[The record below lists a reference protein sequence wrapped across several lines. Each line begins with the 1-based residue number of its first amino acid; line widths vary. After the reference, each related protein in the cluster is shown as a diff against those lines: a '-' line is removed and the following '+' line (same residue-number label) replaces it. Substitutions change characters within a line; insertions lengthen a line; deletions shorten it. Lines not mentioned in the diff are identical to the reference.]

1 MSTPHPPETPP
12 PGTDANA
19 LRWQLLRDL
28 GAFVLK
34 VFLEALRDLVL
45 IPVGVVAGLAGLVL
59 APNDPGRFF
68 RQTLRLGARFD
79 DFVDLFGAGRED
91 AGAGKRARRL
101 DDLVDG
107 LEAVL
112 REQHERG
119 GVTATAKDAI
129 DRALDAVGE
138 AVGERRASSAR
149 AQSVPTDPET

>member
-1 MSTPHPPETPP
+1 MATPP
-12 PGTDANA
+12 PERDASGDVQE

-34 VFLEALRDLVL
+34 VGLEAFRDLVL
-45 IPVGVVAGLAGLVL
+45 IPIGLVAGFAGLVL
-59 APNDPGRFF
+59 SPRDPARFF
-68 RQTLRLGARFD
+68 RRVLRFGARFD
-79 DFVDLFGAGRED
+79 DFVDLFGTARE
-91 AGAGKRARRL
+91 GAPPDTPKRRV

-112 REQHERG
+112 REQHQRG

-138 AVGERRASSAR
+138 ALSERRPPPSGERRK
-149 AQSVPTDPET
+149 PPEIEP

>member
-1 MSTPHPPETPP
+1 MPTTPP
-12 PGTDANA
+12 PEADARA

-34 VFLEALRDLVL
+34 VALEAIRDLVL
-45 IPVGVVAGLAGLVL
+45 IPIGLVAGLAGLVL
-59 APNDPGRFF
+59 SPSDPARFF
-68 RQTLRLGARFD
+68 REVLRLGARYD
-79 DFVDLFGAGRED
+79 DFVDLFGERKTALPAPRGR
-91 AGAGKRARRL
+91 RV

-129 DRALDAVGE
+129 DRALDAVGD
-138 AVGERRASSAR
+138 AVKERRGSGSRGA
-149 AQSVPTDPET
+149 E

>member
-1 MSTPHPPETPP
+1 VLTTPP
-12 PGTDANA
+12 PEADARA

-34 VFLEALRDLVL
+34 VALEAIRDLVL
-45 IPVGVVAGLAGLVL
+45 IPIGLVAGLAGLVL
-59 APNDPGRFF
+59 SPSDPARFF
-68 RQTLRLGARFD
+68 REVLRLGARYD
-79 DFVDLFGAGRED
+79 DFVDLFGEARETALPAPHGR
-91 AGAGKRARRL
+91 RV

-129 DRALDAVGE
+129 DRALDAVGD
-138 AVGERRASSAR
+138 AVQERRGSGSR
-149 AQSVPTDPET
+149 GDE